1 MSSRAIS
8 RVWVG
13 VVATLAVVACLV
25 STVHADYVTVADW
38 QFNDGALLVD
48 SSGNGHTLA
57 VSSGGTVGNTDG
69 KAVFSGAGWLQ
80 TAGALDLTRYS
91 SLLVSYGVDVTTPA
105 SSYPM
110 IFEQNSPFFNNP
122 GAIFTHWGPGNG
134 TGPMAGMSW
143 YKGGAAINYN
153 VATYTASQT
162 ADYVVALDLSKNLS
176 APTELTKVFMNGTL
190 ISTNA
195 SASLDDPMSFANGLF
210 NIGARGD
217 GSLNLAGTISYFKIE
232 GQPVPEP
239 GTIMLLTSGLIGM
252 VVYAWRKRR

>member
-1 MSSRAIS
+1 MSSSVIS
-8 RVWVG
+8 RVLFG
-13 VVATLAVVACLV
+13 VVASLGVAACLV
-25 STVHADYVTVADW
+25 STAQAGFVTVADW

-48 SSGNGHTLA
+48 SSGNGNTLK
-57 VSSGGTVGNTDG
+57 VTGGTVGNTDG

-91 SLLVSYGVDVTTPA
+91 SLLVSYGVDITTPA

-162 ADYVVALDLSKNLS
+162 AEYVVALDLSKNLS

-190 ISTNA
+190 ISTNT
-195 SASLDDPMSFANGLF
+195 SASLDDPMSFAKGLF

-232 GQPVPEP
+232 GAPIPEP
-239 GTIMLLTSGLIGM
+239 CTIMLLTSGLVGM